1 MDEFDFSNSDSGSA
15 STDIKQYL
23 WLLWQWAWLI
33 ALVAILA
40 GTGAYFYSRY
50 QTPIYQARA
59 TILINEA
66 ASRTTADSTAIYLTS
81 DRLTQTYA
89 EMMVKQPVMDQVAA
103 NLGLDRVS
111 SGALTVRPV
120 SNTQLLTLTVEDS
133 DPFRAAEI
141 ANETIKV
148 FSEQIFGLQSS
159 RYLSSKE
166 NLQNQMTYLEQQI
179 DLNTQAL
186 DDIIE
191 KNIAIVQRQQAQLM
205 RENPNAEPATLS
217 ELEAQAR
224 QMNQTEINQIQT
236 RLTQYSSIYSSV
248 LSSFEQIR
256 LAEAQSAVSFMV
268 VEPAEP
274 RLVAVRPQIMR
285 NTLLA
290 AMVGLMLAIGVIF
303 AIELLDDTVKDPE
316 ALSNKTN
323 VPLLATI
330 IRHDQTVLPITQ
342 SSPRSPA
349 SEAFRTL
356 RTNVQY
362 TGVDKAHRTIMVTSP
377 TPQDGKTTVSTN
389 LAIVLAQSGR
399 IVTLIDADMR
409 RPRVHEALS
418 LTNTTGLSDLFVKPF
433 LDLNGYAQK
442 TTTEGLKILTSGK
455 TPPNPSELLGSYR
468 MKDILDGIT
477 QDSDVIIIDTPPV
490 LSVTDA
496 AVLSAEVDGV
506 VVVIKPG
513 FTKQS
518 AVLQTIEQLRKVNA
532 HILGFVLNDVNA
544 SKSRYYYYKNY
555 YHYSSYYTETGGK
568 KRKKAH
574 VEEVD

>member
-1 MDEFDFSNSDSGSA
+1 MDEFDFSASNSNSA

-23 WLLWQWAWLI
+23 WLIWQWAWLI

-40 GTGAYFYSRY
+40 GAGAYIYSRM
-50 QTPIYQARA
+50 QTPIYQAQA
-59 TILINEA
+59 TVLINEA
-66 ASRTTADSTAIYLTS
+66 SSRTTADSTAIYLTS

-89 EMMVKQPVMDQVAA
+89 EMMVKQPVLDEVAA
-103 NLGLDRVS
+103 NLGIESVS
-111 SGALTVRPV
+111 SGALSVRSV
-120 SNTQLLTLTVEDS
+120 TNTQLLTLTVEDS
-133 DPFRAAEI
+133 DPYRAANI
-141 ANETIKV
+141 ANETINV
-148 FSEQIFGLQSS
+148 FSEKILGLQSS

-166 NLQNQMTYLEQQI
+166 NLQNQLNYLEQQI
-179 DLNTQAL
+179 DANTQAL
-186 DDIIE
+186 DAIIQE
-191 KNIAIVQRQQAQLM
+191 NIALLQNQQTDAQKKD
-205 RENPNAEPATLS
+205 PTAEPATLS

-224 QMNQTEINQIQT
+224 QINRTEIEQIET
-236 RLTQYSSIYSSV
+236 RLTQYSQIYANV
-248 LSSFEQIR
+248 LASFEQIR
-256 LAEAQSAVSFMV
+256 LAEAQTAVSFMI

-274 RLVAVRPQIMR
+274 MLIAVRPQILR

-303 AIELLDDTVKDPE
+303 AVELLDDTVKDPE
-316 ALSNKTN
+316 ALSNQTG

-330 IRHDQTVLPITQ
+330 IRHDQTALPITQ

-362 TGVDKAHRTIMVTSP
+362 TGVDQAHRTIMVTSP
-377 TPQDGKTTVSTN
+377 TPQDGKTTVSAN

-477 QDSDVIIIDTPPV
+477 QESDVIIIDTPPV

-496 AVLSAEVDGV
+496 AVLSSEVDGV

-513 FTKQS
+513 FTRQT
-518 AVLQTIEQLRKVNA
+518 AVIQTVEQLRKVNA
-532 HILGFVLNDVNA
+532 RILGLVLNDVDA
-544 SKSRYYYYKNY
+544 KKSRYYYYKNY
-555 YHYSSYYTETGGK
+555 YHYSSYYTENGGK
-568 KRKKAH
+568 KRKKTH
-574 VEEVD
+574 TEEVD

>member
-1 MDEFDFSNSDSGSA
+1 MDDFDFSTSDSSSA

-40 GTGAYFYSRY
+40 GAGAFLFSRY
-50 QTPIYQARA
+50 QTPIYQSRA
-59 TILINEA
+59 TVLINEA
-66 ASRTTADSTAIYLTS
+66 ASRSSADSTAIYLTS

-89 EMMVKQPVMDQVAA
+89 EMMVKQPVLEQVAA
-103 NLGLDRVS
+103 NLGLEYIS

-141 ANETIKV
+141 ANETVKV
-148 FSEQIFGLQSS
+148 FSEQILSLQSS

-179 DLNTQAL
+179 DTNTQAL
-186 DDIIE
+186 DEIIE
-191 KNIAIVQRQQAQLM
+191 KNMAIVQRQQAQIL
-205 RENPNAEPATLS
+205 REDPNAEPASLS

-224 QMNQTEINQIQT
+224 QMNQTEIEQIQT

-248 LSSFEQIR
+248 LASFEQIR
-256 LAEAQSAVSFMV
+256 LAEAQSAVSFML

-274 RLVAVRPQIMR
+274 QLIAVRPQIMR

-316 ALSNKTN
+316 ALATKTGL
-323 VPLLATI
+323 PLLATI
-330 IRHDQTVLPITQ
+330 IRHDQKALPITQ

-362 TGVDKAHRTIMVTSP
+362 TGVDRAHRTIIVTSP
-377 TPQDGKTTVSTN
+377 TPQDGKTTISTN
-389 LAIVLAQSGR
+389 LAIVTAQSGR

-409 RPRVHEALS
+409 RPRVHEALN
-418 LTNTTGLSDLFVKPF
+418 LVNATGLSDLFVKPF

-468 MKDILDGIT
+468 MKDILDGIA
-477 QDSDVIIIDTPPV
+477 QESDVIIIDTPPV

-496 AVLSAEVDGV
+496 AVLSSEVDGV

-518 AVLQTIEQLRKVNA
+518 AVIQTVEQLRKVNA
-532 HILGFVLNDVNA
+532 RILGLVLNDVNA

-555 YHYSSYYTETGGK
+555 YHYSTYYTENGGK
-568 KRKKAH
+568 KKKKEH
-574 VEEVD
+574 TEEDV